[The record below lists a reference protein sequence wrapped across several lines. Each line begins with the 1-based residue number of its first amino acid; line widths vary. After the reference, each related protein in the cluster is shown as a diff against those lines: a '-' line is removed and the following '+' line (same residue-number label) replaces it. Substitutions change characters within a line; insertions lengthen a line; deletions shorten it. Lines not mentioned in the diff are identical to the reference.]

1 MLETQYLQ
9 KLNEITKSEKMK
21 EWSLVQVI
29 TMCLI
34 PKKLSLLRLAKRLI
48 NISWIKILGL
58 VIMILIQMLLKI
70 HWEM

>member
-58 VIMILIQMLLKI
+58 VIMILIQML
-70 HWEM
+70 